1 MWMDVLGWHS
11 VDSKGTMRCQMNKT
25 ESNKFRIFT
34 GHSSEAGGKGTN
46 NPLIKN
52 ISKT

>member
-1 MWMDVLGWHS
+1 
-11 VDSKGTMRCQMNKT
+11 MNKT

-34 GHSSEAGGKGTN
+34 GHSSEAGDKGTN